1 MLKETASGLPA
12 SSAGANLGTLLI
24 DELKDIYGAEKHQ
37 LLLLALVK
45 NAASSL
51 KLRSVLAGHL
61 DCTRDHVI
69 RLEEVFTRLGQ
80 NPEDRR
86 SEALLGIAREI
97 EIVIGETAPGTAT
110 RDAGLILSAQ
120 KLEHYEIA
128 TYGSLSQLARTL
140 ENDELADTL
149 ESILNEEKDLDD
161 LLTSLAENYINSD
174 AVRENPAAGYNT
186 SSSK

>member
-1 MLKETASGLPA
+1 MLKEMISGLSA
-12 SSAGANLGTLLI
+12 SSVGANLGTLLI

-37 LLLLALVK
+37 LLLLPLMK

-61 DCTRDHVI
+61 DCTRDHVN
-69 RLEEVFTRLGQ
+69 RLEEVFSHLGLAL
-80 NPEDRR
+80 EERR
-86 SEALLGIAREI
+86 SEALLGIGRET
-97 EIVIGETAPGTAT
+97 EMVISETSPGTAT

-128 TYGSLSQLARTL
+128 TYGTLSQLARTL
-140 ENDELADTL
+140 EQDELADTL

-161 LLTSLAENYINSD
+161 LLTSLAENYINGE
-174 AVRENPAAGYNT
+174 AGRENPA
-186 SSSK
+186 